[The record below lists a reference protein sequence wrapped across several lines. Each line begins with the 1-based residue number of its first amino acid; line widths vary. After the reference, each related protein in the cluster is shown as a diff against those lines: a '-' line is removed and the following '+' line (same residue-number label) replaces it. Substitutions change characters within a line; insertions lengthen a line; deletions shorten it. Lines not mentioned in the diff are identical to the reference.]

1 MAVLATIIPHTSKV
15 LVDSDRITTASNI
28 VSTQVVIP
36 TFRWKTFP
44 RNITSNLLELLLSMA
59 RIAEASKVWRR
70 DVAEAFNDS
79 RFFCD
84 HSYELAS
91 SGWLPLLREWINS
104 DKDRMDE
111 LLSRMPSPTSA
122 GIMFG
127 VGASSA
133 RLEADRKIQ
142 LNLRRV
148 ATLLLAAPN
157 DSFVVHLGAIQAKI
171 MDLLSA
177 TAASSPSSAT
187 RAEIYIVLRALM
199 LKNLPIHLAS
209 LWPAITTELHE
220 ALSTLYPGR
229 NRDKYNMHCIVHA
242 CKLLDVLVVAAPDD
256 FQMRQWLFVT
266 DSIDAVYRPQDL
278 EARALVDDLID
289 DLDDASA
296 GTLQNA
302 TINTP
307 NASQVGSRKPLLN
320 NQVLQGIPKE
330 NLVDRVIRPFLR
342 QLSINT
348 FEGTYSMAAF
358 DWQVVYEDLL
368 FDIFDDKSLV

>member
-1 MAVLATIIPHTSKV
+1 MILPHLSKV

-36 TFRWKTFP
+36 TLRWKSFP
-44 RNITSNLLELLLSMA
+44 RNVTSSFLDLLLSMA
-59 RIAEASKVWRR
+59 RIAEASKIWRK

-91 SGWLPLLREWINS
+91 ARWLPILCEWINS

-111 LLSRMPSPTSA
+111 LLSRIPSPTSA

-133 RLEADRKIQ
+133 RLEADRRTQ

-157 DSFVVHLGAIQAKI
+157 DSFVVHLGTIQEKI
-171 MDLLSA
+171 ADLLTA

-187 RAEIYIVLRALM
+187 RAEIYIVLRALL

-220 ALSTLYPGR
+220 ALSSLYPGR
-229 NRDKYNMHCIVHA
+229 NRDKYNMHCVVHA
-242 CKLLDVLVVAAPDD
+242 CKALDILVVAAPDD

-266 DSIDAVYRPQDL
+266 DTIDAVYRPQDL
-278 EARALVDDLID
+278 EPRALVDDLID
-289 DLDDASA
+289 DLDASA
-296 GTLQNA
+296 GTLQSA
-302 TINTP
+302 TINAP
-307 NASQVGSRKPLLN
+307 NASQTGSRKPLLT

-330 NLVDRVIRPFLR
+330 KLLDCAVRPFLR

-348 FEGTYSMAAF
+348 FEGTYSMTAF
-358 DWQVVYEDLL
+358 DWQAAYEDLL
-368 FDIFDDKSLV
+368 FDVFDDRSLV